1 MRLGNATQ
9 HIQHAVVVCFATQH
23 GMSRFWDLS
32 LGPSPSPIPLCPF
45 ASLLTKHFRDKM
57 YLYAIC
63 FCAVV
68 VEKIYKNCALFI
80 CGVALFCTHLRVHA
94 APLPP
99 SPSFCLF
106 CLFSLY
112 LYRRK
117 GYVKFVQWL
126 TWPMYCRVYNL
137 QIWLMS
143 LYAWWSR
150 RLHELQIWNLLHRLL
165 NIWCNCELS
174 KNKCIYSLF
183 NKYCSADAEIKVY
196 CRVYN
201 LIFYFDMILCI
212 LCNLRKYVGY
222 RSEISYTGYYI
233 YDNWNNCKSSK
244 NERIYSQFNIKCC
257 KSL

>member
-99 SPSFCLF
+99 LPLPHSVCFVYLVYIYTGEKGMS
-106 CLFSLY
+106 SLCSY
-112 LYRRK
+112 WQGQCTVWYIPCKYGWCPCMHDDL
-117 GYVKFVQWL
+117 GDF
-126 TWPMYCRVYNL
+126 
-137 QIWLMS
+137 MS
-143 LYAWWSR
+143 
-150 RLHELQIWNLLHRLL
+150 
-165 NIWCNCELS
+165 
-174 KNKCIYSLF
+174 
-183 NKYCSADAEIKVY
+183 
-196 CRVYN
+196 
-201 LIFYFDMILCI
+201 
-212 LCNLRKYVGY
+212 Y
-222 RSEISYTGYYI
+222 RSEICCTGYI
-233 YDNWNNCKSSK
+233 HLMQLW
-244 NERIYSQFNIKCC
+244 II
-257 KSL
+257 